1 MWNKTKKNVKNPQ
14 GNLLVPTVRAKH
26 AISANNSYLHIY

>member
-1 MWNKTKKNVKNPQ
+1 MWNKTKKSLKDPQ
-14 GNLLVPTVRAKH
+14 GNLLVPTVIAKH